1 MDKQKNY
8 IDEIVKELWDKF
20 KSPLGYSSIDNT
32 FYSMYDLESFLKQKL
47 HEAQKNERKN
57 LRSRLEI
64 ILTDPDNYLRGQL
77 EGLIKE
83 L

>member
-1 MDKQKNY
+1 MYNTNKNY
-8 IDEIVKELWDKF
+8 CPHGRLSPQDCPHCMRNSTKNTINFTIKRKDILQNEIR
-20 KSPLGYSSIDNT
+20 
-32 FYSMYDLESFLKQKL
+32 Q
-47 HEAQKNERKN
+47 QERKN
-57 LRSRLEI
+57 LKSRLEI